1 MMDDFKMAMDE
12 LNTDQK
18 IKLLLIQEIANGVIA
33 PIITRVCI
41 LYLFTLIVWAF
52 K

>member
-1 MMDDFKMAMDE
+1 MMDEPKINFDE

-18 IKLLLIQEIANGVIA
+18 MKVLLIQEIANGVIA
-33 PIITRVCI
+33 PIITRLCI
-41 LYLFTLIVWAF
+41 LWIITLIVWAF